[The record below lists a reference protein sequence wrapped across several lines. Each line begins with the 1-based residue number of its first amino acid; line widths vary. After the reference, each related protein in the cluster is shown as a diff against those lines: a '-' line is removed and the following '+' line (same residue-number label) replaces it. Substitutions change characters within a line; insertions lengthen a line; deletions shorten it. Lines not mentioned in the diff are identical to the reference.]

1 MEIYRFLLQFKDDF
15 VYKSKDI
22 SKSIL
27 FGIAKNRQKFC
38 TKIYTPRLLAYARKS
53 VDILV
58 RFAGE
63 ECKHGYLRISSNEHK
78 RSASG

>member
-1 MEIYRFLLQFKDDF
+1 MQMK
-15 VYKSKDI
+15 V
-22 SKSIL
+22 IL
-27 FGIAKNRQKFC
+27 FGIAKNRRKFC

-63 ECKHGYLRISSNEHK
+63 ECKHGYLRIYERAQEISIWIEEFMKFRSSV
-78 RSASG
+78 RSMS